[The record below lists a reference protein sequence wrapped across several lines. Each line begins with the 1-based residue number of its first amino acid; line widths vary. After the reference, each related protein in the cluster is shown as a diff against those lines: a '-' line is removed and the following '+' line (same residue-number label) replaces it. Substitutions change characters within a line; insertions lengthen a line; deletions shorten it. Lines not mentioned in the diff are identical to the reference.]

1 MENIHEND
9 YEYYKLKYL
18 KYIYIYD
25 EKILKNV
32 TYYDLIVKERLIS
45 FDTKTILITYFYD
58 IDNIFLK
65 LYTNKSFDNIL
76 DLHIIL
82 ERIMNSEFINIIKA
96 SNIKKESTI
105 LKFDNFIIKNIL
117 GDMKK
122 ICDIFINNNIKDFNT
137 TKIIK
142 FCLYIFE
149 IYFRPV
155 HEFNLD
161 KII

>member
-9 YEYYKLKYL
+9 YEYYKVKYL

-45 FDTKTILITYFYD
+45 FDTKTILITYFYG
-58 IDNIFLK
+58 IDDIFLK

-76 DLHIIL
+76 DLHITL
-82 ERIMNSEFINIIKA
+82 ERIMNSEFIKIIKT
-96 SNIKKESTI
+96 SNTKKESTI
-105 LKFDNFIIKNIL
+105 LEFDNFIIKNIL

-149 IYFRPV
+149 IYFNPV
-155 HEFNLD
+155 HKFNFD
-161 KII
+161 KFI